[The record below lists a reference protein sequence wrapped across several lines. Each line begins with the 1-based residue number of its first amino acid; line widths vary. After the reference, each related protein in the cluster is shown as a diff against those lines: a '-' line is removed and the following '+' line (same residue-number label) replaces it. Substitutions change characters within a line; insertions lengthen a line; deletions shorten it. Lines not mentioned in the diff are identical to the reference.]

1 MPEIQYSCTGELIG
15 EQSLPDRIPDPRS
28 SPERGKRMAEITR
41 EKVLEILQGVNADI
55 DYENEKALIDDEIL
69 NSFDVVAIISDLG
82 DEFDIDISVDE
93 MIPENFNSLDAVVA
107 MVARLAEEQA

>member
-1 MPEIQYSCTGELIG
+1 MPEIQYSCTGRLIG

-93 MIPENFNSLDAVVA
+93 MIPENFNSAKALWELIEKLQD
-107 MVARLAEEQA
+107 EE